1 MFCVS
6 AMLPNIFQTL
16 IYVLTVAVTVDAKF
30 SPSGPNLQL
39 KRRGRRRFHVS
50 KRERESERERERE
63 SEKNRQRERD
73 RDREREKT
81 DCNYRVKL

>member
-39 KRRGRRRFHVS
+39 KRRCRRRFHVS
-50 KRERESERERERE
+50 KRERESERERER
-63 SEKNRQRERD
+63 D
-73 RDREREKT
+73 GDREREKT